1 MKMRKSAS
9 TQATGDQMRTAG
21 RTVLSEN
28 LRKQRLADEDARKAS
43 GLWGE
48 LSVVT
53 IEHGSA
59 AFVHLAK
66 GGRHNDYATLSRKRP
81 TEIPKHEHALL
92 SEWLQRRQYEGF
104 KSTVNAW
111 NVSLDEAKRIKSETI
126 ANLQSA
132 GTQVLNTSG

>member
-1 MKMRKSAS
+1 MRA
-9 TQATGDQMRTAG
+9 AG

-59 AFVHLAK
+59 AFVHLSK
-66 GGRHNDYATLSRKRP
+66 DGRHNDYATLSRKRP
-81 TEIPKHEHALL
+81 SEIPKLEHAVL
-92 SEWLQRRQYEGF
+92 SEWLRRRQFEGF
-104 KSTVNAW
+104 RSTVNAW
-111 NVSLDEAKRIKSETI
+111 NVSLDEARRIKSETI
-126 ANLQSA
+126 TNLQRA
-132 GTQVLNTSG
+132 GTQVLNASG